1 VTSERRRF
9 PGAVSYLWC
18 RTCKARFAVAG
29 RRRERTESPAIDLV
43 VCPECTVMRRMV
55 LPVNVGAP
63 FRIISK
69 TDRLREGPALMAP
82 IAPRER

>member
-18 RTCKARFAVAG
+18 RTCKTRFAVPG
-29 RRRERTESPAIDLV
+29 RRRERTETPAIELV
-43 VCPECTVMRRMV
+43 VCPECRAMRRMV

-63 FRIISK
+63 FRILSK
-69 TDRLREGPALMAP
+69 KDRWRDDGRSP
-82 IAPRER
+82 PR